1 MMQTM
6 TPELTALA
14 LAGLLQV
21 IQFMLMSIPANLELG
36 PGKTLGPRDPDRLGK
51 PLIEQVSPRTGR
63 LFRALNNH
71 FEGLILFTLAVVVVT
86 LSGQS
91 SSFTAACAWTYLIAR
106 VLYVPAY
113 AFGLV
118 PWRSLIW
125 MVGFSATTLML
136 LAAFI

>member
-1 MMQTM
+1 M

-21 IQFMLMSIPANLELG
+21 VQYGLMSIPANLELG

-51 PLIEQVSPRTGR
+51 PLDQQVSPRTGR

-86 LSGQS
+86 LSDQS
-91 SSFTAACAWTYLIAR
+91 TPVTAACAWIYLAAR
-106 VLYVPAY
+106 ILYVPAY
-113 AFGLV
+113 AFGLS
-118 PWRSLIW
+118 PWRSVIW
-125 MVGFSATTLML
+125 VIGFGATVLML
-136 LAAFI
+136 LAAFL